1 MKHEIL
7 KKTLVYRAFS
17 FVITMIVS
25 TILLNFFFN
34 DPLLSWYLSIFTEIG
49 AVFLYYGFEYLWR
62 RHIKHTNI
70 KKGMSVL
77 LINGSDKHNWYEVI
91 EVLEENKFVIKV
103 V

>member
-7 KKTLVYRAFS
+7 KKTLLYRLLAFGIGI
-17 FVITMIVS
+17 FITS
-25 TILLNFFFN
+25 LFLWEN
-34 DPLLSWYLSIFTEIG
+34 PLLSLNITLVSESASIG
-49 AVFLYYGFEYLWR
+49 LYYLYEYLWR
-62 RHIKHTNI
+62 RHIKRVNI

-77 LINGSDKHNWYEVI
+77 LIKDSNDKHNWYEVV